1 MVRLGGEGIPGGMLA
16 MSNTVLPLI
25 SDRTLR
31 FRTYQRAEEVRR
43 GSHRLRGECLTE
55 MQGVLVSIDL
65 IAVHVLL
72 GPSVYVAREVPVTA
86 L

>member
-1 MVRLGGEGIPGGMLA
+1 MVRLGGESIPGSMLA
-16 MSNTVLPLI
+16 VSNTVLPLI

-31 FRTYQRAEEVRR
+31 FRTHQRAEEVRR

-65 IAVHVLL
+65 IAMHILL

>member
-1 MVRLGGEGIPGGMLA
+1 MVWLGGEGIPGSMLA

-43 GSHRLRGECLTE
+43 RSHRLRGECLTE

-65 IAVHVLL
+65 IAMHILL
-72 GPSVYVAREVPVTA
+72 GPAVYVAREVPVTA

>member
-1 MVRLGGEGIPGGMLA
+1 MVRLGGESIPGSMLA

-43 GSHRLRGECLTE
+43 RSHRLRGECLTE
-55 MQGVLVSIDL
+55 MKSVLVSIDL

-72 GPSVYVAREVPVTA
+72 GPSVYVAPEVAVTA